1 MHFFFCPLKGVL
13 LYIWPIRV
21 VLQPSLKSWMNECV
35 CVWVCAR
42 MCVIIIG
49 NATGFIF
56 SMLLSLSR
64 IDVSFYCDDLT
75 LPNCSFLLIFSFFF
89 LFEFFLCV
97 AFVFLFFSRST
108 STSWF
113 RFVWLLTMSWLN
125 TSKSYTNWTIKD
137 ILNSD
142 TLLFLLFF
150 IMNSSNRRAH
160 KWETQNSCLSSDT
173 ASCWALSGV
182 KQRI

>member
-1 MHFFFCPLKGVL
+1 
-13 LYIWPIRV
+13 
-21 VLQPSLKSWMNECV
+21 MNV
-35 CVWVCAR
+35 CVWVCVCGCVCVCVCVGEWVRAR
-42 MCVIIIG
+42 VCARVCVIIIG

-75 LPNCSFLLIFSFFF
+75 LPNCPFLLIFYFFF

-125 TSKSYTNWTIKD
+125 ASKSYTNWTIKD

-142 TLLFLLFF
+142 TLLFFFPFLHDELFKQTSSQ
-150 IMNSSNRRAH
+150 MRNS
-160 KWETQNSCLSSDT
+160 E
-173 ASCWALSGV
+173 
-182 KQRI
+182 